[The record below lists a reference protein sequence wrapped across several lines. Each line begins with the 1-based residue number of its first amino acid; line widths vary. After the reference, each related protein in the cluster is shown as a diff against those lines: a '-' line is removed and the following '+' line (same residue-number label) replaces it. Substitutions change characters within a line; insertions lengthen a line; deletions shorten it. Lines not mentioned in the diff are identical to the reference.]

1 LSGHIALHGG
11 TAARWRHQSRGRR
24 HPLESARIRTCVCVA
39 EARMKNRR
47 AITDADLQDYIEGRL
62 SPALRKKVE
71 EMLAKDARLADEIDR
86 LRRQAVKLQDF
97 GKAVLDEPIPPEM
110 IELIE
115 KFRRD

>member
-1 LSGHIALHGG
+1 
-11 TAARWRHQSRGRR
+11 
-24 HPLESARIRTCVCVA
+24 
-39 EARMKNRR
+39 MKNRR

-86 LRRQAVKLQDF
+86 LRRQAVKLQDL